1 MLNIKVQDPL
11 TLAIIG
17 FIVIFFIQ
25 YYNKK
30 IKNKKDDDDYDRE
43 CDIITLVKV
52 PLLTALLIWLICN
65 FLIQA
70 NKNNYDNN
78 LDINLEPIANIESLN
93 NQVNSITKQKV
104 QLPIKDISLK
114 DIFTEQPNF

>member
-17 FIVIFFIQ
+17 FIVIFSIQ

-30 IKNKKDDDDYDRE
+30 IKNKKDDDDYEKE

-70 NKNNYDNN
+70 NKNYPDNN
-78 LDINLEPIANIESLN
+78 LETITNIESVN
-93 NQVNSITKQKV
+93 NEVNSIIKQKAKIPV
-104 QLPIKDISLK
+104 KDISLK
-114 DIFTEQPNF
+114 EIFTEQPNF